1 MMRKRYSKMVR
12 RNQKAHLLNLRKE
25 RSQRMKVMKSRLR
38 KNPRRIAKKVK
49 VRERMLHQ
57 YRPPKAV
64 HLQQVE

>member
-1 MMRKRYSKMVR
+1 MMKKRYSRMVR
-12 RNQKAHLLNLRKE
+12 KNQKVHLLNLRKE
-25 RSQRMKVMKSRLR
+25 RNLRMKVMKSRLR

-57 YRPPKAV
+57 YQPLKVV